1 MSPIQSLYTKKVL
14 SNGLTLLMVPID
26 TAASVT
32 MSVFVKAGSR
42 YEDKRINGISHF
54 LEHLHFKG
62 SKNFPSAKKLSEV
75 VDSIGGE
82 FNANTGKE
90 HTQYFIRAAYEHLD
104 LVFKVLTDMVQDPLI
119 SEKEM
124 NRERGVIIEE
134 INMYKDTPQ
143 FAVEALFEETLWPDT
158 PLGRDIA
165 GTAEVINSVTRKD
178 VVDYRAKFYTAS
190 NTIIAVAGQFD
201 QVKLEQLVE
210 KHWGNLPNRKP
221 GTYQSLKINQKSP
234 RVSLITKQTEQAYMN
249 LGFQGF
255 SYRNKNNFALRL
267 MSAVLGGGMSSRLFL
282 RIRERLGLAYYVN
295 TSFNNYLDAGNF
307 LVSAGLKVKNTLQAE
322 EIILQ
327 ELRKVR
333 DQGVSKAEL
342 SKAKEYIKGKIA
354 LAMEDPH
361 DKLEWY
367 LGQEAFMGRIRT
379 IKQTFEELEKVTLD
393 DIAKVASDIIRN
405 DCLNLAIVGPFDDK
419 ASFEKKLHL

>member
-1 MSPIQSLYTKKVL
+1 MQSLYTKKVL
-14 SNGLTLLMVPID
+14 PNGLTLLMVPIE

-32 MSVFVKAGSR
+32 MSVFVKVGSR
-42 YEDKRINGISHF
+42 YEEKKINGMSHF

-62 SKNFPSAKKLSEV
+62 SKKFPTAKKLSEI

-90 HTQYFIRAAYEHLD
+90 HTQYYIRSAYEHLD
-104 LVFKVLTDMVQDPLI
+104 LIFGVLTDMVQNPI
-119 SEKEM
+119 FNEKEV

-134 INMYKDTPQ
+134 INMYKDNPQ
-143 FAVEALFEETLWPDT
+143 FAIEALFEDTLWPDT
-158 PLGRDIA
+158 ALGRDIA
-165 GTAEVINSVTRKD
+165 GTPEVIKSVTRRD
-178 VVDYRAKFYTAS
+178 IISYREKFYTPG
-190 NTIIAVAGQFD
+190 NMIIAVAGNFNED
-201 QVKLEQLVE
+201 KLEALVQ
-210 KHWGNLPNRKP
+210 KNWGNLHGKKP
-221 GTYQSLKINQKSP
+221 GTYKPMAGSQKAP
-234 RVSLITKQTEQAYMN
+234 RMALFKKNTEQAYMN
-249 LGFQGF
+249 LGFHAY
-255 SYRNKNNFALRL
+255 SYRNKNNFPLRIL
-267 MSAVLGGGMSSRLFL
+267 SAVLGGGMSSRLFL

-307 LVSAGLKVKNTLQAE
+307 LISSGLKVSNVPQAQ

-333 DQGVSKAEL
+333 DNCITKAEL
-342 SKAKEYIKGKIA
+342 AKAKEYIKGKIA

-379 IKQTFEELEKVTLD
+379 IKQTFEELDKVTLGD
-393 DIAKVASDIIRN
+393 VDYVAKDIIQN
-405 DCLNLAIVGPFDDK
+405 EGLNMALIGPFEDK
-419 ASFEKKLHL
+419 SVFEKKLHL